1 MLVHFLFFLLFSIYF
16 FFNTNKSLSSVSSR
30 QVRLEGGK
38 KQQPAGGLSVPVCVI
53 GGEGVEVSHLTQSA
67 LNVRHV
73 DLNVVLKTAD
83 IRRVY

>member
-1 MLVHFLFFLLFSIYF
+1 M
-16 FFNTNKSLSSVSSR
+16 SSR

-73 DLNVVLKTAD
+73 DLNVVLKTAARGD
-83 IRRVY
+83 KHIGLSYQNGSLH